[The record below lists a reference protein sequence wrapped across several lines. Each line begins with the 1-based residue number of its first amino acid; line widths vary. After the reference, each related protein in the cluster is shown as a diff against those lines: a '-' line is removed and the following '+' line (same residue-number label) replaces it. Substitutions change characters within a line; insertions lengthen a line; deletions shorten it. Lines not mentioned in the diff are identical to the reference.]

1 MDEVVSL
8 YAVLHELQ
16 ALLATGTVTSTVTGT
31 VCGQRID
38 TRSQAPT

>member
-8 YAVLHELQ
+8 YAVLRELQ
-16 ALLATGTVTSTVTGT
+16 ASLATGTGT

-38 TRSQAPT
+38 TRLEAPT

>member
-16 ALLATGTVTSTVTGT
+16 ALLATGTGTVTGT